1 MNKHMENHPYLN
13 HSKQKIEI
21 ANTHVLHPESS
32 FPHMTRE
39 RDRDVQVLDPK
50 GLINEYL
57 GTRDLNT
64 TQIYSTYH
72 EG

>member
-1 MNKHMENHPYLN
+1 
-13 HSKQKIEI
+13 
-21 ANTHVLHPESS
+21 
-32 FPHMTRE
+32 MTRE
-39 RDRDVQVLDPK
+39 RDRDLQVLDPK